1 MAQLF
6 KSIVGWLLVLFLLS
20 NVISCSRKESLPA
33 PTPLV
38 DSVAQDPSFRM
49 GKWYSVSNG
58 AGFNFTTNPL
68 LDTIWFISDSLA
80 GWTNYGGNPYVFRT
94 TYFNGPYY
102 IVVVAPNPLNT
113 TEMDTSIIE
122 CGMTAIG
129 DTFTLYKPTS
139 TNGIFRENFLKLKN

>member
-38 DSVAQDPSFRM
+38 ESVAQDPSFRM

-68 LDTIWFISDSLA
+68 LDTIWFISDSIA
-80 GWTNYGGNPYVFRT
+80 GWSAFGGNPYVFWP
-94 TYFNGPYY
+94 TYFPDPYHIIY
-102 IVVVAPNPLNT
+102 IAPDPLNT
-113 TEMDTSIIE
+113 TKIDTVSHE
-122 CGMTAIG
+122 CGMSG
-129 DTFTLYKPTS
+129 DTLLIIWPANNYQVFPEHYVKM
-139 TNGIFRENFLKLKN
+139 KN